1 MMSRALLEH
10 QGSLENSGLALGT
23 YLAES
28 KYADYCM
35 DPENPIESDGTRAAL
50 GMLLENYNDYVG
62 SMTET
67 TRAQHVGDFQKYAF
81 PLIRAIFP
89 ELAANNLVSVQPML
103 GPTSLIFYLDFTRG
117 NAKGNLNKGD
127 TIFSSVA
134 RGPEDEA
141 YSSPQVL
148 GEQIATGDGADG
160 IPGSSPWQL
169 TYFPV
174 TPGTLSIT
182 DGTQVITDDGN
193 GNLTGDQKTT
203 TAGTINYSTGA
214 ITNMEFANIVAAGVA
229 VTADYHYD
237 MEANQADMIPQVD
250 TVIQNVP
257 VIARPR
263 RLRATYSLEA
273 GFNLRALH
281 GLEIQVELVAAVGA
295 SIRHEIDR
303 EIIRDLQ
310 KTASAGS
317 VFWNKD
323 IPDGTGYTE
332 AKLTIVDALIAG
344 NNAIHRATGRATA
357 TWVLCGQNVAS
368 VIESLPGFVPNPG
381 VPSGLMKGVV
391 RTGNLRGQWDIYK
404 DPFYDVN
411 SFIMGFKGSSFLEAG
426 YVYAPYIPLYTT
438 PLVVLD
444 DFIARQGIGTH
455 YGKKSVNPLF
465 YVTGEI
471 GGGVA
476 LAAKAGTSTVLT
488 SANKAIITHG
498 LATDLAGVTN
508 GKGVFGV

>member
-1 MMSRALLEH
+1 
-10 QGSLENSGLALGT
+10 
-23 YLAES
+23 
-28 KYADYCM
+28 
-35 DPENPIESDGTRAAL
+35 
-50 GMLLENYNDYVG
+50 
-62 SMTET
+62 
-67 TRAQHVGDFQKYAF
+67 
-81 PLIRAIFP
+81 
-89 ELAANNLVSVQPML
+89 
-103 GPTSLIFYLDFTRG
+103 
-117 NAKGNLNKGD
+117 
-127 TIFSSVA
+127 
-134 RGPEDEA
+134 
-141 YSSPQVL
+141 VL
-148 GEQIATGDGADG
+148 
-160 IPGSSPWQL
+160 
-169 TYFPV
+169 
-174 TPGTLSIT
+174 
-182 DGTQVITDDGN
+182 TDDGN
-193 GNLTGDQKTT
+193 GALAGDGS
-203 TAGTINYSTGA
+203 GTINYSTG
-214 ITNMEFANIVAAGVA
+214 TTTVTFTGNVATGVA

-237 MEANQADMIPQVD
+237 MEANTADMIPQVD
-250 TVIQNVP
+250 AVIQNVP

-310 KTASAGS
+310 RTASAGS

-323 IPDGTGYTE
+323 LPDGVGYTE
-332 AKLTIVDALIAG
+332 SKLSIVDALLTG

-357 TWVLCGQNVAS
+357 TWVLAGQNAATVL
-368 VIESLPGFVPNPG
+368 ESLPGFVPNPG

-404 DPFYDVN
+404 DPFYDPN
-411 SFIMGFKGSSFLEAG
+411 FFIMGFKGSSFLEAG

-471 GGGVA
+471 GTGAA
-476 LAAKAGTSTVLT
+476 LKTKAGTSTDL
-488 SANKAIITHG
+488 SDSSSKKALITHG
-498 LATDLAGVTN
+498 SAIDLAGILN
-508 GKGVFGV
+508 GRGVFGL